1 MSSKYMLINRYSIT
15 DGAISLVKKIRKE
28 SDKKSFYVSKEGDEL
43 IEFIGLESIDELS
56 DVELDLNNS
65 FVEFSDYLRGDIK
78 RELLKFVE
86 SPIKSNTSVPS
97 TPNVQLR
104 HVEVLPSKY
113 LPYLNWRNETIFN
126 VVKDNKGTIDSFDAY
141 HSLISGV
148 PGVMFISC
156 FSLDESVYLKP
167 FNDEKYKDIVSQAGN
182 NYITGGE
189 EGLYTKVYKKLK

>member
-15 DGAISLVKKIRKE
+15 DGATSLVKKIRKE
-28 SDKKSFYVSKEGDEL
+28 SDNNSFYVSKEGDEL
-43 IEFIGLESIDELS
+43 IEFIGLKSIDELS
-56 DVELDLNNS
+56 DVVLDLNNS
-65 FVEFSDYLRGDIK
+65 FIEFSDYLRGDIK

-86 SPIKSNTSVPS
+86 SPIQSNTSVPK

-126 VVKDNKGTIDSFDAY
+126 VVRDNRETIDSFDAY
-141 HSLISGV
+141 HSLISGI

-156 FSLDESVYLKP
+156 FSSDEHVYLKP
-167 FNDEKYKDIVSQAGN
+167 FTDSKYKDIVSQAGD

-189 EGLYTKVYKKLK
+189 EGLYTKIYRKLK